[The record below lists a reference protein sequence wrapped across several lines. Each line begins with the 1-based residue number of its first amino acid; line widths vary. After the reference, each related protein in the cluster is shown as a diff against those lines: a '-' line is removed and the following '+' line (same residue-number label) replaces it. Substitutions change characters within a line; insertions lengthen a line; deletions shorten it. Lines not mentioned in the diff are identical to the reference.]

1 MLMTMSTTQL
11 KVHSQRKPALRKRKC
26 NVTAINTTLASTFK
40 IEIHTHGVAERK
52 L

>member
-1 MLMTMSTTQL
+1 MLMTMSTVQL
-11 KVHSQRKPALRKRKC
+11 SVHSQRKPARRRRKC

-40 IEIHTHGVAERK
+40 IEIHTHGVAELR